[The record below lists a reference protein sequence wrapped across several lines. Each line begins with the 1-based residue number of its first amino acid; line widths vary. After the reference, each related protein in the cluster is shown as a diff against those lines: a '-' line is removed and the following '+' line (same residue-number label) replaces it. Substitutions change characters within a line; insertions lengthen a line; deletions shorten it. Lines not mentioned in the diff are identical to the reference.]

1 MQNKQGRNGHLALH
15 WRGRPLINSA
25 SDWLLVFRSHYHLSN
40 DRGMTRREKWTPTHQ
55 HPCLLTLLT
64 LLVTPHLHRQ
74 KHVSLL
80 RHLFFSLC
88 LNSTFVLFLLPFS
101 LLSFLSSLIHPQQT
115 TSDFTQAKAN
125 PMNINPDLIHTVA
138 GIPNRVNLGHD
149 DNTQTRRLQP
159 QPPQQPL
166 PLQQQEELQEHG
178 QRDLQFQ
185 KSPATASTP
194 LQQHTACTMPPE
206 IIQLIVNYLDNRDLV
221 KVITLNWTWAH
232 LAAPRLWHRIDY
244 TVQSSRIFFLITKSV
259 ALPSPD
265 KAPST
270 ITFAPPTFQPTG
282 VDTLLSSSVS
292 PLSGS
297 KPSLTET
304 GFTSMPSNRIGEAVS
319 DERPPPPKRRRSYP
333 WPTLLPYHTMVHT
346 LNVSLSTAD
355 MVQDLLE
362 LIPCCTELRSFALL
376 SAIPTEDLLIRG
388 VIASA
393 CNDALDPLN
402 GSSTPHR
409 LSISSSSSSSAS
421 LASLALGGAH
431 TSHTHQHSL
440 SLDPYSRSTTP
451 QAGLLEADN
460 ETIMASSTSQSGML
474 FKLLSQSCPK
484 LEKIWFSGFHPVSVL
499 GTPTDL
505 RPRPSLEH
513 RLSSPRAEFHVV
525 QPPTTTDAPLQ
536 PLPLRSSLSPS
547 VLSAMDSSL
556 PPIPPVPGVNAAVAL
571 PVSTSP
577 AIVAATIN
585 QPHVQ
590 SKIHSVQFVNCT
602 LPPQYL
608 LTMIQHSLPNLTG
621 LALTQCWQ
629 GTPLTGTLLSSVS
642 KICPGLKEITLHAT
656 QNHRDSVTSENLLQM
671 LQGLEGKPKDRD
683 EGHLYYGLETA
694 RSQHLGAGASLADFP
709 MGTFRKSS
717 YTTAGSAPSISSTA
731 ATIGSSSFA
740 SNSNSSSSS
749 IADMSLSPSPSSTAS
764 SYMANGNN
772 NSHGPVT
779 NGYISAQQQHQPSAT
794 SYYQNADG
802 GARLGSD
809 LELISVWFTHSTLDQ
824 SIAAE
829 LANRARHPRL
839 RRVEFGSE
847 DAFDEGADLI
857 RQLGEQR
864 KELSVTWVSYG
875 DTGDDRDD

>member
-1 MQNKQGRNGHLALH
+1 M
-15 WRGRPLINSA
+15 
-25 SDWLLVFRSHYHLSN
+25 
-40 DRGMTRREKWTPTHQ
+40 
-55 HPCLLTLLT
+55 
-64 LLVTPHLHRQ
+64 
-74 KHVSLL
+74 SL
-80 RHLFFSLC
+80 
-88 LNSTFVLFLLPFS
+88 N
-101 LLSFLSSLIHPQQT
+101 
-115 TSDFTQAKAN
+115 A
-125 PMNINPDLIHTVA
+125 DLIHTVA
-138 GIPNRVNLGHD
+138 GIPDRVNLGHD
-149 DNTQTRRLQP
+149 DNTQTRSLQPRPPQPELNPLQPLQP
-159 QPPQQPL
+159 Q
-166 PLQQQEELQEHG
+166 QQEGLQEHG
-178 QRDLQFQ
+178 QHDLQFQ
-185 KSPATASTP
+185 KSPATASP
-194 LQQHTACTMPPE
+194 PQQQHTAPTASTIPPE

-259 ALPSPD
+259 APPGPD

-270 ITFAPPTFQPTG
+270 IIFAPPILQPSG
-282 VDTLLSSSVS
+282 VDTLLSKPLPP
-292 PLSGS
+292 PLSS
-297 KPSLTET
+297 PPSLAET
-304 GFTSMPSNRIGEAVS
+304 GHTTVPSNRIGEAVS
-319 DERPPPPKRRRSYP
+319 DERPPPPKRRQSYP

-362 LIPCCTELRSFALL
+362 LIPCCTELRSFAIL

-393 CNDALDPLN
+393 CNDAFDPLN

-409 LSISSSSSSSAS
+409 ASISSSSSV
-421 LASLALGGAH
+421 SLALGGVH
-431 TSHTHQHSL
+431 TSHSHQHSL
-440 SLDPYSRSTTP
+440 SLDPYNRSTNP
-451 QAGLLEADN
+451 QAGLQEADD

-474 FKLLSQSCPK
+474 FKILSQSCPM
-484 LEKIWFSGFHPVSVL
+484 LEKIWFSGFHPISVL
-499 GTPTDL
+499 GAPMDL
-505 RPRPSLEH
+505 RPRPSQEH
-513 RLSSPRAEFHVV
+513 RLSSPLADFLVV
-525 QPPTTTDAPLQ
+525 RPPITTDAPLQ
-536 PLPLRSSLSPS
+536 PLPLRRPLSPN
-547 VLSAMDSSL
+547 VFSAMDPSL
-556 PPIPPVPGVNAAVAL
+556 PPISPVPGINPAVTL

-577 AIVAATIN
+577 VIVAAAIN

-608 LTMIQHSLPNLTG
+608 LTMIQHSLPNLTE

-629 GTPLTGTLLSSVS
+629 GNPLTATFLSSVS
-642 KICPGLKEITLHAT
+642 KICPGLKDITLHAT
-656 QNHRDSVTSENLLQM
+656 QNHRGSVTSENLLQL

-683 EGHLYYGLETA
+683 EGHLYNGSGTA
-694 RSQHLGAGASLADFP
+694 HGQLLGGGASLAYFP
-709 MGTFRKSS
+709 LGTFSKSLH
-717 YTTAGSAPSISSTA
+717 TTAGSAPSITSTA

-749 IADMSLSPSPSSTAS
+749 IANLPLSPLPSPSSTAS
-764 SYMANGNN
+764 SYLTNSNN

-779 NGYISAQQQHQPSAT
+779 NGYLSAQQEHPPSAT
-794 SYYQNADG
+794 SYYQDADG
-802 GARLGSD
+802 GARFGSD
-809 LELISVWFTHSTLDQ
+809 LESISVWFTHSTLNQ

-829 LANRARHPRL
+829 LANRTRHPRL

-847 DAFDEGADLI
+847 DAFDMGAHLI